1 MIGLHLVSSVT
12 ATLKLDLKSLSHHID
27 FLAEKDGTM
36 GSLSFPVFHLQDT
49 KYFHWLLKI
58 KRFFID
64 LRTLFG
70 SPLLSLKPELESEN
84 ADSHRTLHQ
93 RVTLWLLLFS
103 SRELLKTPDSIPT
116 STFFLS
122 GLLLSL
128 CFPRAS

>member
-1 MIGLHLVSSVT
+1 MSSVT

-27 FLAEKDGTM
+27 FLAEKDRTM
-36 GSLSFPVFHLQDT
+36 GSPDQSFPVSLT

-64 LRTLFG
+64 LRTLE
-70 SPLLSLKPELESEN
+70 PHLVLLFSKFETESEN
-84 ADSHRTLHQ
+84 ADRHRTLHQ
-93 RVTLWLLLFS
+93 RVTLGLLLFS
-103 SRELLKTPDSIPT
+103 LTEELLKTPDSIPT

-122 GLLLSL
+122 GYLLLLSL